1 MTGGRTLNKTI
12 NKITAMNTSAK
23 IQKTS
28 DKVLSELE
36 KLGFSKLFNWIDY
49 RAFKKETKGKFNQV
63 QEIVNLFIF
72 YSSDLSD
79 FADYEF

>member
-1 MTGGRTLNKTI
+1 
-12 NKITAMNTSAK
+12 MNTNAK

-36 KLGFSKLFNWIDY
+36 KMGFSKLFNWIDY
-49 RAFKKETKGKFNQV
+49 RAFKRETKGNFNQV
-63 QEIVNLFIF
+63 QAIVNLFIY
-72 YSSDLSD
+72 YSSELSD